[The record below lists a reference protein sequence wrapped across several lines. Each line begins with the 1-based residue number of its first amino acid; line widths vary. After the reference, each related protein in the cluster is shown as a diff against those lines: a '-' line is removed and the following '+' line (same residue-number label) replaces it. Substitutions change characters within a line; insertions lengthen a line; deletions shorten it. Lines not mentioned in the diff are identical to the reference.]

1 MWSHGGVRQAD
12 AQGRRSAVEAG
23 GPQSETAHSA
33 LQGVREASGVGKEG
47 PALRLEDNEELFQQ
61 GGGGM
66 EEGAS
71 REPPRE
77 EGKNRAGRDVSY
89 TPPARGARA
98 PGTHADVTSRQ
109 EKLQCPV

>member
-33 LQGVREASGVGKEG
+33 LQGVREASGVGKE
-47 PALRLEDNEELFQQ
+47 ELFQQ

-89 TPPARGARA
+89 TPWARGARA